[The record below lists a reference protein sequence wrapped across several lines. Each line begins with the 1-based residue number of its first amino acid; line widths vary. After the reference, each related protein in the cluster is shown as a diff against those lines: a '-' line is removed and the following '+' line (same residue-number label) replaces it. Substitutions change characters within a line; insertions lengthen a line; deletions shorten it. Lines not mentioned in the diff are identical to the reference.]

1 MQPTLLFYLQRKW
14 LEDELMLD
22 LCGNLKDSLAAVRT
36 RIQDEMMLRSKK
48 KFSGELNPITTASA
62 SSGVIFLDNADREI
76 EDLQVV
82 VSLRCSENDVTWHA
96 TGSRGMEMG
105 HVMLVSSTSFRALF
119 ICLTSWVQKGLT
131 MYHYDE
137 HYNFSRLP
145 YQPHSNILSSK
156 NILVDMAGC
165 PATPSQPYHVRS
177 ISMPSRD
184 HPLKLRVEE
193 EMQKLKSSVA
203 QSCLSAQIICEGLRA
218 LGGLYECIEELLH
231 FPTSTY
237 SNIQEKESAEVE
249 LDGSVRLL
257 DLLGIMRDCMMTTK
271 EQIITLEIA
280 LRRQGVTVAESKM
293 YTHIRFD
300 KKAEKGI
307 KSIFKL
313 LKQMDDKYV
322 SCCTNDK
329 DSWMVT
335 KILREARAITI
346 SLLHS
351 IFNFLS
357 MPRPQGKASRWSL
370 ISKALQKRKVACEG
384 EQEEIEDTDGKI
396 QRAQNQL
403 RTLQN
408 SIEDIETGL
417 ECLFRRLIKNRV
429 SLLNILS
436 L

>member
-1 MQPTLLFYLQRKW
+1 
-14 LEDELMLD
+14 
-22 LCGNLKDSLAAVRT
+22 
-36 RIQDEMMLRSKK
+36 
-48 KFSGELNPITTASA
+48 
-62 SSGVIFLDNADREI
+62 
-76 EDLQVV
+76 
-82 VSLRCSENDVTWHA
+82 
-96 TGSRGMEMG
+96 
-105 HVMLVSSTSFRALF
+105 
-119 ICLTSWVQKGLT
+119 
-131 MYHYDE
+131 
-137 HYNFSRLP
+137 
-145 YQPHSNILSSK
+145 
-156 NILVDMAGC
+156 MAGC

>member
-1 MQPTLLFYLQRKW
+1 GT
-14 LEDELMLD
+14 
-22 LCGNLKDSLAAVRT
+22 
-36 RIQDEMMLRSKK
+36 I
-48 KFSGELNPITTASA
+48 
-62 SSGVIFLDNADREI
+62 
-76 EDLQVV
+76 
-82 VSLRCSENDVTWHA
+82 
-96 TGSRGMEMG
+96 SRG
-105 HVMLVSSTSFRALF
+105 S
-119 ICLTSWVQKGLT
+119 
-131 MYHYDE
+131 
-137 HYNFSRLP
+137 SRLVHIFP
-145 YQPHSNILSSK
+145 SFLLYSSFGNPFQRPSN

-165 PATPSQPYHVRS
+165 PATPNHPYHVRS

-184 HPLKLRVEE
+184 HPLKLRVDE
-193 EMQKLKSSVA
+193 EMQKLKSLVA
-203 QSCLSAQIICEGLRA
+203 QSCLSAQTICEGLTA

-231 FPTSTY
+231 LPMSKY
-237 SNIQEKESAEVE
+237 SNIQEKESVEVE

-257 DLLGIMRDCMMTTK
+257 DLLGIMRDSMMTTTD
-271 EQIITLEIA
+271 QIRTLEIA

-322 SCCTNDK
+322 SCCTNSK

-335 KILREARAITI
+335 EILREARAITI
-346 SLLHS
+346 SLLQS
-351 IFNFLS
+351 IFKFLS

-384 EQEEIEDTDGKI
+384 EQEEIEDNDGKI

-403 RTLQN
+403 WTLQN

>member
-1 MQPTLLFYLQRKW
+1 GT
-14 LEDELMLD
+14 
-22 LCGNLKDSLAAVRT
+22 
-36 RIQDEMMLRSKK
+36 I
-48 KFSGELNPITTASA
+48 
-62 SSGVIFLDNADREI
+62 
-76 EDLQVV
+76 
-82 VSLRCSENDVTWHA
+82 
-96 TGSRGMEMG
+96 SRG
-105 HVMLVSSTSFRALF
+105 S
-119 ICLTSWVQKGLT
+119 
-131 MYHYDE
+131 
-137 HYNFSRLP
+137 SRLVHIFP
-145 YQPHSNILSSK
+145 SFLLYSSFGNPFQRPSN

-165 PATPSQPYHVRS
+165 PATPNQPYHVRS

-193 EMQKLKSSVA
+193 EMQKLKSLVA
-203 QSCLSAQIICEGLRA
+203 QSCLSAQTICEGLRA

-231 FPTSTY
+231 LPMSKY
-237 SNIQEKESAEVE
+237 SNIQEKESVEVE

-271 EQIITLEIA
+271 DQIRTLEIA

-322 SCCTNDK
+322 SCCTNGK

-335 KILREARAITI
+335 EILREARAITI
-346 SLLHS
+346 SLLQS
-351 IFNFLS
+351 IFKFLP
-357 MPRPQGKASRWSL
+357 MPTPQGKASRWSL

-384 EQEEIEDTDGKI
+384 EQEEVEDNEGKI
-396 QRAQNQL
+396 QRGQNQL
-403 RTLQN
+403 QTLQN